1 VTERAGTFSAGQGSM
16 VGDGIAEFD
25 LSGTGLVTE
34 VAVVDIAGG
43 YKLRRVGDTATVPTS
58 GIEISDAFDNFD
70 GSRRGRVRYDSPSF
84 AGFKVGASWGRNI
97 LSSSDD
103 DTYYDFG
110 ITYESEFNGAQL
122 EGGIAYQVRD
132 RDGTDDNTE
141 TVVASGAVLLPSGL
155 NVAVSLG
162 TEQDEGTYYY
172 GKIGYK
178 ADWLAIGT
186 TAVAVDYY
194 MGDDMV
200 SDGDSSAA
208 VGLGLVQKID
218 DLNLEAYLG
227 YYHYSYEDTTSD
239 FEDASSIIVGA
250 RWRF

>member
-1 VTERAGTFSAGQGSM
+1 M
-16 VGDGIAEFD
+16 
-25 LSGTGLVTE
+25 
-34 VAVVDIAGG
+34 
-43 YKLRRVGDTATVPTS
+43 
-58 GIEISDAFDNFD
+58 
-70 GSRRGRVRYDSPSF
+70 
-84 AGFKVGASWGRNI
+84 
-97 LSSSDD
+97 
-103 DTYYDFG
+103 
-110 ITYESEFNGAQL
+110 
-122 EGGIAYQVRD
+122 
-132 RDGTDDNTE
+132 
-141 TVVASGAVLLPSGL
+141 
-155 NVAVSLG
+155 
-162 TEQDEGTYYY
+162 
-172 GKIGYK
+172 
-178 ADWLAIGT
+178 AIGT